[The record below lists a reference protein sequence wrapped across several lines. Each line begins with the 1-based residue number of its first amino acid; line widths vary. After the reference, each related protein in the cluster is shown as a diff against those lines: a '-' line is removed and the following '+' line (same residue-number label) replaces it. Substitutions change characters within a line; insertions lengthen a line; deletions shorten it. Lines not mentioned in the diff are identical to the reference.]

1 MQWQLH
7 ESQHLWCSK
16 INCGSATCL
25 FVQTQTT
32 STTTTINIIQNTHS
46 ATVFQSMHPQIYI
59 FSLVASELF
68 FFQRWIDVAIV
79 AGCFQ
84 FADYICARP
93 SEECGKKG
101 ERAHLDICSLNRL
114 QPNAVFNDLLS
125 MRIFKLS
132 AWECLCVWMRWE
144 ENVSIAI
151 LCAQKNSIIHRSL
164 KREANGNECCCMLL
178 NCTLHNMHMHKLTQI
193 DSTHGERKRETHT
206 HTNIP
211 NQNCVIYYSLHKYMR
226 RLNSANNEM
235 ESSSVCCN
243 RFAWCP
249 SANTHTLS
257 LTTSK
262 PYVKCIRI
270 QPIPFIEFQFRRD
283 TAEPLMHRHRS
294 IFSIWTRNFCVLR
307 AFDSCRIHSSHT
319 HTHTRR
325 LCVSEWLWVS
335 ESNIETAAGDPLVV
349 VVAFSILFD

>member
-151 LCAQKNSIIHRSL
+151 LCAHKKFNNSPKFEARSQW
-164 KREANGNECCCMLL
+164 EWMLL
-178 NCTLHNMHMHKLTQI
+178 HAPQLH
-193 DSTHGERKRETHT
+193 
-206 HTNIP
+206 
-211 NQNCVIYYSLHKYMR
+211 
-226 RLNSANNEM
+226 
-235 ESSSVCCN
+235 
-243 RFAWCP
+243 
-249 SANTHTLS
+249 
-257 LTTSK
+257 
-262 PYVKCIRI
+262 
-270 QPIPFIEFQFRRD
+270 
-283 TAEPLMHRHRS
+283 TA
-294 IFSIWTRNFCVLR
+294 
-307 AFDSCRIHSSHT
+307 
-319 HTHTRR
+319 
-325 LCVSEWLWVS
+325 
-335 ESNIETAAGDPLVV
+335 
-349 VVAFSILFD
+349 